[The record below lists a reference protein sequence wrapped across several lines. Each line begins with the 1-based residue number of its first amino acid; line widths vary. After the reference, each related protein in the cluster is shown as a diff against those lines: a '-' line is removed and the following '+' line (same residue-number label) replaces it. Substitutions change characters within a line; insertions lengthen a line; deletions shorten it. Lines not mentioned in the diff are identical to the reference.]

1 MKTRHLKVK
10 RALVHHGLTARCHLC
25 GHLLEIDFVYLEFR
39 LEDSRCENSASQQV
53 LSDERR
59 KSRASKRGRSAGTRD
74 RATHQLLKMSH
85 LVGGCVVVLPDHLH
99 PVQEAAGQRKE
110 KRTRGG

>member
-1 MKTRHLKVK
+1 MTVTKRLTLNSGSFKHFFFFFFGGQPIVQSGPSMKTRHLKVK

-53 LSDERR
+53 L
-59 KSRASKRGRSAGTRD
+59 K
-74 RATHQLLKMSH
+74 
-85 LVGGCVVVLPDHLH
+85 
-99 PVQEAAGQRKE
+99 
-110 KRTRGG
+110 